1 MPAFLVV
8 RSGLPPK
15 AIALPDGS
23 LVVGRAPEV
32 DFTLAHVEIS
42 RRHCRFAWDGNACT
56 VQDLGSVC
64 GTTVNGQRLAA
75 PVELKPGDR
84 IGVGPVTLEFGLG
97 DPPAIDQT
105 VPAAVAARMLVRG
118 KPAERVIV
126 DRELVIGRDAKA
138 DVILTDPGVSRRHAC
153 LRPLPGGGCMVADLN
168 STGGS
173 FINGLRFD
181 ERQLTV
187 GDRLQVGPFFFQY
200 DGESLT
206 LASNISG
213 GSLHTIGLCNRTG
226 TQTILDEI
234 TVTIPPSR
242 FVGIIG
248 PSGAGKSSLLHAA
261 AGLRAPTSGVVLID
275 GVDLYDA
282 GSAPSIGFVPQ
293 DDIVHPELTAN
304 EALRYS
310 ALLRLPRGTPKSE
323 MEKLLAQT
331 LDQLRL
337 TQRAQLP
344 IARLSGGQRKRVSVG
359 VELLVRPSIL
369 FLDEPTSGLDPAT
382 EFQLME
388 LLRDLADT
396 GCTIVCTTHVMENA
410 YLMDQLVVLVGGCL
424 AFQGSPQ
431 EARDYFDA
439 AKLSALYDRLDEKPP
454 KTWREEFRN
463 KFPDHSGPAATEPV
477 STAPPRKPRRRLALP
492 ILLRRQWAILRS
504 DWRNFL
510 ILLGQPLVIAALV
523 CWTSDDRSL
532 ILFFAYLATL
542 WFGCS
547 NAAQEI
553 VKEIAIYRRER
564 LIGISGH
571 AYLISK
577 FAFLIAV
584 STIQALL
591 IYGCVLL
598 FEGGRDGSVKWQIA
612 ALLGTAVAGV
622 GVGSAISAL
631 ARSVMQAVMI
641 VPLILIPQIIF
652 SGHPVPPTEMRST
665 YIEKLEKRGV
675 DSEEAAKRTSPVLM
689 VSRLMPTFC
698 AQTMMDTS
706 FLWNREIE
714 GELMSKH
721 GQSYRNLDPERDF
734 ATGDVFTRTRPAWFA
749 LLGHGLWLIGSYL
762 VAWLAL
768 RLKERR

>member
-1 MPAFLVV
+1 MPAYLVV
-8 RSGLPPK
+8 RSGVPPRAISLPN
-15 AIALPDGS
+15 GS
-23 LVVGRAPEV
+23 LVAGRAPDV

-42 RRHCRFAWDGNACT
+42 RRHCRFTWDGNACT
-56 VQDLGSVC
+56 IQDLGSVC
-64 GTTVNGQRLAA
+64 GTSVNGRRLDGATN
-75 PVELKPGDR
+75 LRPGDR
-84 IGVGPVTLEFGLG
+84 IEIGPVTLEFGLG
-97 DPPAIDQT
+97 NPPALDT
-105 VPAAVAARMLVRG
+105 LASATVAARMLVRG
-118 KPAERVIV
+118 SPAERVV
-126 DRELVIGRDAKA
+126 VNQELVIGRDPKA
-138 DVILTDPGVSRRHAC
+138 DVVLTDPGVSRRHAS
-153 LRPLPGGGCMVADLN
+153 LRPLPGGGCVVVDLN

-187 GDRLQVGPFFFQY
+187 GDRLQIGPFFFQY
-200 DGESLT
+200 DGEALT
-206 LASNISG
+206 LVSNISG
-213 GSLHTIGLCNRTG
+213 GSLRVIGLCNRVG
-226 TQTILDEI
+226 AQTILDDI
-234 TVTIPPSR
+234 TLTIPPSR

-248 PSGAGKSSLLHAA
+248 PSGAGKSSVLHAA
-261 AGLRAPTSGVVLID
+261 AGLRAPTSGVVLVD
-275 GVDLYDA
+275 GADIYEA
-282 GSAPSIGFVPQ
+282 GAAPSIGFVPQ
-293 DDIVHPELTAN
+293 DDIVHPELTVH

-310 ALLRLPRGTPKSE
+310 ALLRLPRGTPRSE

-337 TQRAQLP
+337 AQRAHLP

-359 VELLVRPSIL
+359 VELLAKPSIL

-439 AKLSALYDRLDEKPP
+439 AKLSALYDRLEEKPP
-454 KTWREEFRN
+454 KTWQEEFRS
-463 KFPDHSGPAATEPV
+463 KFPDESAPTLTEPT
-477 STAPPRKPRRRLALP
+477 STPPRKKPRRRLALP
-492 ILLRRQWAILRS
+492 ILLQRQWTILRS

-523 CWTSDDRSL
+523 CWISDDRPL
-532 ILFFAYLATL
+532 IFFFAYLATL

-564 LIGISGH
+564 LIGISAH
-571 AYLISK
+571 AYLVSK
-577 FAFLIAV
+577 FAFLTVV
-584 STIQALL
+584 SMLQALL
-591 IYGCVLL
+591 IYGCVLW
-598 FEGGRDGSVKWQIA
+598 FEGGRDGSVAWQLA
-612 ALLGTAVAGV
+612 ALLGIAVAGV
-622 GVGSAISAL
+622 GIGSAISAL

-652 SGHPVPPTEMRST
+652 SGHPVSPEQMRSA
-665 YIEKLEKRGV
+665 YVDKLVDRGV
-675 DSEEAAKRTSPVLM
+675 DRDEAKQRTPPVLM
-689 VSRLMPTFC
+689 VSRLMPTFS

-706 FLWNREIE
+706 FLWQRELE
-714 GELMSKH
+714 GELMRTYH
-721 GQSYRNLDPERDF
+721 QSYRNLDPERDF
-734 ATGDVFTRTRPAWFA
+734 ATGDIFTRSRPAWFA
-749 LLGHGLWLIGSYL
+749 LLGHGLWLIGSYFT
-762 VAWLAL
+762 AWFAL